1 MIIGKVFRVRVLV
14 LGGTAQARELAAE
27 LHGREG
33 CRVVS
38 SLAGRVSRPA
48 LPEGEVRI
56 GGFGGAG
63 GLADYLRDEA
73 IEVLIDA
80 THPFAQV
87 MSGQAAQAAEATGVR
102 LIALRRP
109 GWSPETGD
117 RWIHVADIAEA
128 ARHAADLPDDECVF
142 VTTGRGGLEQ
152 YAGDERH
159 DYLIRTVD
167 PPTETLPPR
176 HVVVLDR
183 GPYTVDGE
191 TALMERHGVSVLVTK
206 NSGGSSTEAK
216 LVAARRRGIPVV
228 MIEPPAPRAD
238 VESVG
243 TVAQAVGLLGFS
255 GTE

>member
-1 MIIGKVFRVRVLV
+1 MRVLV
-14 LGGTAQARELAAE
+14 LGGTAQARALAGR
-27 LHGREG
+27 LHDRAG
-33 CRVVS
+33 CQVVS
-38 SLAGRVSRPA
+38 SLAGRISRPA

-56 GGFGGAG
+56 GGFGGTD
-63 GLADYLRDEA
+63 GLAEYLRAEA
-73 IEVLIDA
+73 IDVLIDA

-87 MSGQAAQAAEATGVR
+87 MSEQAALAAEAAGVR

-109 GWSPETGD
+109 GWVAEPGD
-117 RWIHVADIAEA
+117 RWIHVPDIAEA
-128 ARHAADLPDDECVF
+128 ARHAAGLPEGECVF

-159 DYLIRTVD
+159 EYLIRTVD
-167 PPTETLPPR
+167 PPPADALPPR

-216 LVAARRRGIPVV
+216 LVAARRRGIPVI

-238 VESVG
+238 IESVG
-243 TVAQAVGLLGFS
+243 TVAQAVGLLGF
-255 GTE
+255 GAE